1 MLRSVGMIMLLA
13 LAVQSFAAEEGE
25 KKKPNIKEKVLYV
38 NKPHYDK
45 MLEEK
50 YKKNSKKNEPMKIY
64 RRKDG
69 SIDTLKTINEAKR

>member
-1 MLRSVGMIMLLA
+1 MLRYVCLMIMLA
-13 LAVQSFAAEEGE
+13 LSVQSFAAEKSE
-25 KKKPNIKEKVLYV
+25 KKTPNLKEKVLYV

-45 MLEEK
+45 MLEKK

-69 SIDTLKTINEAKR
+69 SIDTFKTINEAKR

>member
-1 MLRSVGMIMLLA
+1 MLRSVGVIMILA
-13 LAVQSFAAEEGE
+13 LSVQSFAAEESE

-38 NKPHYDK
+38 NKLHYDK